1 MIQVNINC
9 KNVGVIYCIVC
20 TQCNRNIYVGQT
32 GDTLYQCMLLKFS
45 KIRTGKIYDPV
56 TNHFCQIDHSVDN
69 FKVLGID
76 QVQGEK
82 IHREVKES
90 LSNHIISDFA

>member
-1 MIQVNINC
+1 
-9 KNVGVIYCIVC
+9 
-20 TQCNRNIYVGQT
+20 
-32 GDTLYQCMLLKFS
+32 MLLTFS

-56 TNHFCQIDHSVDN
+56 ANHFCQIHVDHSVDN

-76 QVQGEK
+76 QVQGDK